1 MINEITIKILG
12 NIISEIKS
20 IKTKYL
26 GLFNEVIYFI
36 KMLDSCKKFAK
47 NWNINVRRIII
58 FISVVEG
65 YDCIDKRKENKN
77 INR

>member
-36 KMLDSCKKFAK
+36 KMLDSCKKLAK
-47 NWNINVRRIII
+47 NWNIKVIRIII
-58 FISVVEG
+58 FISIVEG
-65 YDCIDKRKENKN
+65 YDCIDKSKENKN